1 MNFQTK
7 LHRQEEPYPSN
18 CTRSWTRTNFT
29 ELMNDPE
36 EGDDSN
42 DNALRYNMAVRIKS
56 CIFLEL
62 AISKEIQDKISYNN

>member
-1 MNFQTK
+1 
-7 LHRQEEPYPSN
+7 
-18 CTRSWTRTNFT
+18 
-29 ELMNDPE
+29 MNDPE

-62 AISKEIQDKISYNN
+62 AISKEIYKIKYLTIIE